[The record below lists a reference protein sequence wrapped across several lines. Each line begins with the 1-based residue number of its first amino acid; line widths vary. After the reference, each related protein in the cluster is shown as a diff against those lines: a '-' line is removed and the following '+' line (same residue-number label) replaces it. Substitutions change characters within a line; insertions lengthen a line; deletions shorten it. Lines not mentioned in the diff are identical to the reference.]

1 MFERGCWIFCS
12 YWSILEVA
20 NLKMYFDSCVS
31 RGLVW
36 VSYNTFCL
44 CSCNSKWPVSKLRRK
59 HLWLPSQTIFFNI
72 CWVQHQWKDYC
83 FRMWSAQ
90 GWKLYQIYTLLNYWW
105 LCGSLECASKIWWT
119 DRLFMF
125 KTVFQVLPGFWVR
138 TLSKNFAIFSCFGM
152 LRVEKTFP

>member
-1 MFERGCWIFCS
+1 MC
-12 YWSILEVA
+12 
-20 NLKMYFDSCVS
+20 FDSCVS

-44 CSCNSKWPVSKLRRK
+44 RSCNSKWPVSKLKRK

-72 CWVQHQWKDYC
+72 CWAQHQWKEYC

-90 GWKLYQIYTLLNYWW
+90 EWKLYQIYAVLNYWW
-105 LCGSLECASKIWWT
+105 LCGSLECAAKIWST

-125 KTVFQVLPGFWVR
+125 KTVFQVLPDFEWELLVKTSVFFFLLWYAESWENFSVVFSFVLQGIRIIFE
-138 TLSKNFAIFSCFGM
+138 SHIFAI
-152 LRVEKTFP
+152 